1 MRIIKLLYRTLA
13 IILIFLIPS
22 ILHANNLPRS
32 LQGIFLEAKVSK
44 LPILLGCDERF
55 LKKQKNIITNIN
67 KMNIYMCVKSF
78 NETILLLTETNS
90 DKIVGILQYS
100 SIISNIFTKFDNK
113 EEVSKL
119 RNKIQEKYGNGKTKK
134 FLNVQNTTLW
144 DDGQTILFVNNFN
157 ILGLFEKKYLNF
169 FDNNLDFDELH
180 KYMFGDLFE
189 QIKSKPKKPI
199 TVREINIIQNHIKKC
214 WKLPSYY
221 LRKKQLIALKVKLNQ
236 NMIVSG
242 VDIID
247 KQKYFKNASYRAAA
261 DSARRAVLDCSK
273 IPLDKSFYP
282 SLKEFEIEFDTS
294 FLSSSN

>member
-1 MRIIKLLYRTLA
+1 MLYRTLA

-55 LKKQKNIITNIN
+55 LKKQKNIIANIN

-78 NETILLLTETNS
+78 NEAILLLTETNS
-90 DKIVGILQYS
+90 DKIIGILQYS
-100 SIISNIFTKFDNK
+100 SIIENIFTKLDNK
-113 EEVSKL
+113 EESSKI
-119 RNKIQEKYGNGKTKK
+119 RNKIEEKYGKGETKI

-144 DDGQTILFVNNFN
+144 DDGQTILFVNDFN
-157 ILGLFEKKYLNF
+157 VIGLFGKKYLIF
-169 FDNNLDFDELH
+169 FKKNLNFDELH

-221 LRKKQLIALKVKLNQ
+221 LQKKQFISLKIKLNE
-236 NMIVSG
+236 NMIVSSAE
-242 VDIID
+242 IIEI
-247 KQKYFKNASYRAAA
+247 QKYLKDSSYRAAA

-273 IPLDKSFYP
+273 IPLDKSFYS